1 MGRHPSPLLQNLSRS
16 PNPFH
21 PFPPPSQSKSPRPIS
36 KEGEE
41 DYEAAGAAT
50 AETQH
55 AGEGEEG
62 GDVVERL
69 IRSMEEQID
78 RDSLTD
84 EAIELLRLVPTG
96 YIPLPHQVG
105 GHRHIDG
112 KPGTPASVC
121 LCVCLSV

>member
-1 MGRHPSPLLQNLSRS
+1 MCQHESTPTQQSSKTSPDGSRQVL
-16 PNPFH
+16 PEEEV
-21 PFPPPSQSKSPRPIS
+21 S
-36 KEGEE
+36 KEQE
-41 DYEAAGAAT
+41 
-50 AETQH
+50 
-55 AGEGEEG
+55 EEG

-84 EAIELLRLVPTG
+84 EAIELLRLVPVG

-112 KPGTPASVC
+112 KPGQQQLVVVIA
-121 LCVCLSV
+121 

>member
-1 MGRHPSPLLQNLSRS
+1 MSTTYTPSYTQQQQQNKLSC
-16 PNPFH
+16 PAA
-21 PFPPPSQSKSPRPIS
+21 RP
-36 KEGEE
+36 E
-41 DYEAAGAAT
+41 EAAAK
-50 AETQH
+50 EQ
-55 AGEGEEG
+55 EEEG

-84 EAIELLRLVPTG
+84 EAIELLRLVPCG

-112 KPGTPASVC
+112 KPGQ
-121 LCVCLSV
+121 